1 MHLTLKI
8 LIIVLLHL
16 NSWAIE
22 IDKSS
27 SNIDILSKSQIY
39 LDKNSTLKKED
50 ISSKYM
56 NNRQSV
62 LTLGVVPHATLW
74 IKFSLK
80 NSSDKTINKILE
92 YTNPETETLYF
103 YDANITTLSGMFHID
118 KKRISTHPTFK
129 ITLTPYEEKTFYLRA
144 SSKTTTLIAGL
155 TLWNEIDYIHDQY
168 KHKLFLSVFF
178 AVIFTLLIYNFML
191 YLYTE
196 DTVYL
201 YYITFLTSVIIY
213 QSIRLGVAQLYFF
226 SNDVSIFVTQAKIG
240 YTTMLV
246 IPMILFTMKFLK
258 TYRFKKIHFI
268 LKFYLF
274 LLPVISLLSFNN
286 FLFNMKILL
295 LYFPLAF
302 TMIYVSYLAYITGM
316 KEAKLYLVAWSGL
329 IASLILS
336 VLRSLGVFDAFVY
349 FAYITEVAFLF
360 EALLF
365 SIALAHRI
373 NILSKEKN
381 AVDEKLIKFQR
392 QERELLK
399 VLVDDVTNDLRSA
412 LEQKEILYR
421 ELNHR
426 VKNNI
431 QMILAL
437 INLQISSTNLEQ
449 MQKELTTTKN
459 RINSMAKLYEIL
471 DFKNS
476 VGAIDTLEYFSSI
489 VAYIQSN
496 FPNSAKVEY
505 NIEHNISFEEL
516 MYCGL
521 IVNELVTNSFKYAF
535 ESEDEGIIKITTYKK
550 DKTIYM
556 IIEDNGRGFK
566 NRRKNSLGLTIVN
579 ILATKQL
586 CGENHLE
593 NENGTKHTIIWD
605 ED

>member
-1 MHLTLKI
+1 MHIALKI
-8 LIIVLLHL
+8 LIIVLLHV
-16 NSWAIE
+16 NSLAIE
-22 IDKSS
+22 VDSSS
-27 SNIDILSKSQIY
+27 SNIDLLSKSQIY
-39 LDKNSTLKKED
+39 LDKNSSLTKED
-50 ISSKYM
+50 VSSKYID
-56 NNRQSV
+56 NKKST
-62 LTLGVVPHATLW
+62 LTLGVVPHTRLW

-80 NSSDKTINKILE
+80 NSSPKTIDKILE

-103 YDANITTLSGMFHID
+103 YDANTTTLNGMFHID
-118 KKRISTHPTFK
+118 KERISTHPTFN
-129 ITLTPYEEKTFYLRA
+129 ITLAPFEEKTFYLSA
-144 SSKTTTLIAGL
+144 QSKTTTLIAGL
-155 TLWNEIDYIHDQY
+155 TLWNEIDYIHDEY
-168 KHKLFLSVFF
+168 GHKLFLSAFF

-191 YLYTE
+191 YLYTQ
-196 DTVYL
+196 DSVYL

-246 IPMILFTMKFLK
+246 IPMILFSMKFLK

-274 LLPVISLLSFNN
+274 LLPIISLLSFNN

-302 TMIYVSYLAYITGM
+302 SMIYASYLAYTTGT
-316 KEAKLYLVAWSGL
+316 KEAKLYLIAWSGL
-329 IASLILS
+329 IVSLILS

-349 FAYITEVAFLF
+349 FSYITEVAFLF

-373 NILSKEKN
+373 NILSMEKN
-381 AVDEKLIKFQR
+381 AADDKLIKFQ
-392 QERELLK
+392 QKERELLT

-471 DFKNS
+471 DFKNNI
-476 VGAIDTLEYFSSI
+476 GKIGTLEYFTSI
-489 VAYIQSN
+489 VEYIQSN
-496 FPNSAKVEY
+496 FPDVAQVKYEINY
-505 NIEHNISFEEL
+505 NISFKEL

-535 ESEDEGIIKITTYKK
+535 ENAGTIKIKTSQKGKK
-550 DKTIYM
+550 IYM
-556 IIEDNGRGFK
+556 IIEDNGRGFQET
-566 NRRKNSLGLTIVN
+566 RKNSLGLTIVK

-586 CGENHLE
+586 CGTMQLE
-593 NENGTKHTIIWD
+593 SKNGTKHTIVWD
-605 ED
+605 EE